1 MFPTNTVQVFRYQLD
16 RVEILLGIAPMS
28 VKCVKSGSKTVRIQT
43 QVKPELFLDRS
54 PILEI
59 VWEFGLVAYVS
70 LNLSRLLKGS
80 PKITNT

>member
-1 MFPTNTVQVFRYQLD
+1 MFRYQLD

-28 VKCVKSGSKTVRIQT
+28 VKCAKSGSKTLRIQT
-43 QVKPELFLDRS
+43 HLKPELFLDRS

-59 VWEFGLVAYVS
+59 VWDFGLVACMY

-80 PKITNT
+80 PKITDT